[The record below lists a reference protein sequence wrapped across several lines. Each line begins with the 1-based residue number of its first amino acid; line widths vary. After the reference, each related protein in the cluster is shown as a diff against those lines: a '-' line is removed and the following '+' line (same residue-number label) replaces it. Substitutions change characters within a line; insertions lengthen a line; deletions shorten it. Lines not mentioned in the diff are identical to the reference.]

1 MITFVD
7 AGKVR
12 RKRDPGRCYTK
23 AGFIRDG
30 FTKGGLWA
38 LRLPPERM
46 PAPVAPVGF
55 QLGMFSTEAA

>member
-1 MITFVD
+1 
-7 AGKVR
+7 VR

-46 PAPVAPVGF
+46 PEPVAPVGF